1 MLPWLTAAALFNILA
16 TERSCSWNLF
26 PNIQLHVRE
35 IRFIELFHTARSRW
49 SLRILARIE
58 LALVKG
64 FVGGLKT
71 LAVWSPSNLT
81 PSAFRLSPFSTL

>member
-1 MLPWLTAAALFNILA
+1 MPYRPLQMGP
-16 TERSCSWNLF
+16 
-26 PNIQLHVRE
+26 H
-35 IRFIELFHTARSRW
+35 
-49 SLRILARIE
+49 ILARIE

-81 PSAFRLSPFSTL
+81 PFAFHLSPLSSL